1 MELNE
6 QFNAPLNNEFASWS
20 LEAACSELEENGF
33 TILDAKE
40 EFPSNAFMILA
51 LLSII

>member
-40 EFPSNAFMILA
+40 EFPFNAFMILA